1 MAERPYAEY
10 AARNAAPIL
19 DVLRHEFADVSE
31 ILEIGSGTGQHAVY
45 IAARLP
51 HVRWQTSDLAE
62 NHAAIAAWTEAAAV
76 DNVLAPIELDVRSVL
91 LNSSCYDAVFSA
103 NTTHI
108 MGIDAVAAMFG
119 LVGDV
124 LRAGGIFCLYGPIR
138 RDGVF
143 NTQSNAD
150 FDLSLKARDPA
161 MGIRDI
167 ELLDDLAATSGLAR
181 QRLYAMPSNN
191 HIVVWRRRDE
201 ER

>member
-1 MAERPYAEY
+1 MAERPFAEY

-19 DVLRHEFADVSE
+19 DVLQHEFADVSE

-62 NHAAIAAWTEAAAV
+62 NHAAIAAWTEAAAL
-76 DNVLAPIELDVRSVL
+76 DNVLAPIELDVRSAL
-91 LNSSCYDAVFSA
+91 MNSSCFDAVFSA
-103 NTTHI
+103 NTAHI
-108 MGIDAVAAMFG
+108 MAIDAVAAMFA
-119 LVGDV
+119 LVGDI
-124 LRAGGIFCLYGPIR
+124 LRPGGIFCLYGAIR

-167 ELLDDLAATSGLAR
+167 ELLDDFAANSGLVR
-181 QRLYAMPSNN
+181 LRLYAMPSNN
-191 HIVVWRRRDE
+191 HIAVWRRRE
-201 ER
+201 EAQ